1 MNDIR
6 INERKIGKFLGER
19 TVKNK
24 DRAYTHEEIKKLLD
38 VADSRLKI
46 VVLLMASAGM
56 RMDMSEIEVGKKISF
71 VAKYGPMGDKVI
83 LIVPKEYHGQ
93 IQKMKNPLKITAE
106 EILE

>member
-1 MNDIR
+1 MDTYILMSTIVSSGMYIR
-6 INERKIGKFLGER
+6 PDTRIYG
-19 TVKNK
+19 
-24 DRAYTHEEIKKLLD
+24 
-38 VADSRLKI
+38 S
-46 VVLLMASAGM
+46 M